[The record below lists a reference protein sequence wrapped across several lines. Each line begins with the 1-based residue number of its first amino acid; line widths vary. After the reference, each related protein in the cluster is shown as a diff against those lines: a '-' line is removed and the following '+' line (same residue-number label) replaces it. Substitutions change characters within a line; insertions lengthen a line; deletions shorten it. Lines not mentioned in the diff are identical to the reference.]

1 MDNNE
6 ICRSYKEARNKKS
19 QIGILAEL
27 NLCSTKDI
35 IEILKEGGVYI
46 APKVRSKDEQ
56 ASKPA
61 PKETAVT
68 NEGFATA
75 VDEMTGKRAPLPG
88 VIEEAVCYAV
98 EAMDE
103 QIEKYEQEQEA
114 LGKKIAELNE
124 KRRSIM
130 EYIKRPIYE

>member
-1 MDNNE
+1 MQMTKQE
-6 ICRSYKEARNKKS
+6 ICQSYREAKNKKA
-19 QIGILAEL
+19 QIGILADL
-27 NLCSTKDI
+27 NATNIDFIK
-35 IEILKEGGVYI
+35 EILEKGGEFNRKPR
-46 APKVRSKDEQ
+46 AETPKK
-56 ASKPA
+56 A
-61 PKETAVT
+61 AVI
-68 NEGFATA
+68 NEDFAAA

-88 VIEEAVCYAV
+88 VIKEAVCYAV

-130 EYIKRPIYE
+130 EYIERPIYE

>member
-1 MDNNE
+1 MQMTEQE
-6 ICRSYKEARNKKS
+6 ICQSYREAKNKRA
-19 QIGILAEL
+19 Q
-27 NLCSTKDI
+27 
-35 IEILKEGGVYI
+35 IEILADLNLATTDYIKEILKKGGELSRKPKAE
-46 APKVRSKDEQ
+46 APKK
-56 ASKPA
+56 A
-61 PKETAVT
+61 AVI
-68 NEGFATA
+68 NEDFAAA

-88 VIEEAVCYAV
+88 VIKEAVCYAV

-130 EYIKRPIYE
+130 EYIERPIYE

>member
-1 MDNNE
+1 MQMTAQE
-6 ICRSYKEARNKKS
+6 ICQSYREAKNKRA
-19 QIGILAEL
+19 Q
-27 NLCSTKDI
+27 
-35 IEILKEGGVYI
+35 IEILADLNLASTDYIKEILEKGGEFNRKPRAKV
-46 APKVRSKDEQ
+46 PKK
-56 ASKPA
+56 A
-61 PKETAVT
+61 AVI
-68 NEGFATA
+68 NEDFAAA

-88 VIEEAVCYAV
+88 VIKEAVCYAV

-130 EYIKRPIYE
+130 EYIERPIYE

>member
-1 MDNNE
+1 MQMTKQE
-6 ICRSYKEARNKKS
+6 ICQSYREAKNKKA
-19 QIGILAEL
+19 QIGILADLNVVTTDYIKEILNEGGEL
-27 NLCSTKDI
+27 NRK
-35 IEILKEGGVYI
+35 
-46 APKVRSKDEQ
+46 PKTEAKK
-56 ASKPA
+56 A
-61 PKETAVT
+61 AVI
-68 NEGFATA
+68 NEDFAAA

-88 VIEEAVCYAV
+88 VIKEAVCYAV

-130 EYIKRPIYE
+130 EYIERPIYE